1 MKAYEIKAGIGV
13 IAGKTVCDPCLS
25 ALSVRYSGTTKRAL
39 YKYKH
44 LPYRL
49 AVWLSGNAL
58 ASINVVALRQTQLV
72 LGWVTVCGRVNHL
85 GM

>member
-25 ALSVRYSGTTKRAL
+25 ALSVRYSGTTKRTL

-44 LPYRL
+44 LPSPFYL
-49 AVWLSGNAL
+49 YIVTLKTVL
-58 ASINVVALRQTQLV
+58 DVAQ
-72 LGWVTVCGRVNHL
+72 
-85 GM
+85 